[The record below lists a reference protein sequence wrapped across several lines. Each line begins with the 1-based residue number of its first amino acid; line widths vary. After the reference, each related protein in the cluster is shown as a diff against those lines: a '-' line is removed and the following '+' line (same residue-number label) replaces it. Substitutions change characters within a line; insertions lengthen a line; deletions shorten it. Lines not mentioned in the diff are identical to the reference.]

1 MDQIID
7 KISVIEHEASAIMQ
21 EASAKK
27 KEIAE
32 QIKQETADFDR
43 KLEEDTARRIQV
55 MRESLESEMK
65 KKLSEQKH
73 MADRDLRRL
82 SQHYESHK
90 KVYIDQ
96 LFQEITG
103 V

>member
-7 KISVIEHEASAIMQ
+7 KISVIEKEASALME

-32 QIKQETADFDR
+32 QIRQETADFDHE
-43 KLEEDTARRIQV
+43 LEQDTTRRIQV
-55 MRESLESEMK
+55 MRESLEAEMK
-65 KKLSEQKH
+65 KKLSEQQHK
-73 MADRDLRRL
+73 ADRDLRRL
-82 SQHYESHK
+82 KQHYESHQ

-96 LFQEITG
+96 LFHEITG